1 MKNVNILVTLFSV
14 VLMIVFVALKSIWAG
29 FVYFAL
35 VILIGTCIYWIVII
49 SIDYVFEYRTNLLK
63 RFKFYCAKLINS
75 SSVTSQIIEEN
86 KELYIKKFKKSL
98 VKEKSIEWFK
108 ILFLVS
114 IIIVSIIA
122 MATGAI
128 L

>member
-35 VILIGTCIYWIVII
+35 VILIGICIYWIVII
-49 SIDYVFEYRTNLLK
+49 SIDYVFKYRTNLLK